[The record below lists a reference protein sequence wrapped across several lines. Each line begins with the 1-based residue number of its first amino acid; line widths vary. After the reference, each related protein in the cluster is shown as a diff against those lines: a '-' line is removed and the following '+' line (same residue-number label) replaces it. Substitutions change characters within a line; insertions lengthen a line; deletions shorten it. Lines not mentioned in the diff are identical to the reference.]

1 MYFMKSWFKKHSTN
15 KKHEDSNTY
24 WQLDNVYERNKE
36 SPYTFYMPS
45 KAVTDKLKAG
55 DLVKLVFFSD
65 SDTAGYKGERMWVE
79 ITDRNKENFV
89 GKLDNEPYHLKG
101 LKLGQILHFGTEHIC
116 DTEYEDDDAAKMDYY
131 FNTLVTVSNDVLERN
146 EFNFLLKDKPNE
158 PNDSGWVIFSGYED
172 DEFTSNPNNFQI
184 VALGVALNVD
194 DSILAFINESPL
206 CAYERNE
213 FGKFDRIHDYD
224 WETYLSE

>member
-36 SPYTFYMPS
+36 SPYTFYKPS

-146 EFNFLLKDKPNE
+146 EFNFLLKDKPN
-158 PNDSGWVIFSGYED
+158 DSGWVIFSGYED

-194 DSILAFINESPL
+194 DSILAFINKSPL

>member
-1 MYFMKSWFKKHSTN
+1 MKSWFKKHSTN

-36 SPYTFYMPS
+36 SPYTFYKPS

-116 DTEYEDDDAAKMDYY
+116 DTEYEDDEVAKMDYY

-146 EFNFLLKDKPNE
+146 EFNFLLKDKPN
-158 PNDSGWVIFSGYED
+158 DSGWVIFSGYEE

>member
-1 MYFMKSWFKKHSTN
+1 MKNWFKKHSNN
-15 KKHEDSNTY
+15 KKIEDNTP
-24 WQLDNVYERNKE
+24 WQLDNVYQRNKE
-36 SPYTFYMPS
+36 SPYTFYKPS

-101 LKLGQILHFGTEHIC
+101 LKLGQILHFSTEHIC

-131 FNTLVTVSNDVLERN
+131 FNTLVTVSFV
-146 EFNFLLKDKPNE
+146 P
-158 PNDSGWVIFSGYED
+158 
-172 DEFTSNPNNFQI
+172 TSNQI
-184 VALGVALNVD
+184 IKPYQYHID
-194 DSILAFINESPL
+194 P
-206 CAYERNE
+206 
-213 FGKFDRIHDYD
+213 
-224 WETYLSE
+224 

>member
-1 MYFMKSWFKKHSTN
+1 MKSWFKKHSTN

-36 SPYTFYMPS
+36 SPYTFYKPS

-146 EFNFLLKDKPNE
+146 EFNFLLKDKPN
-158 PNDSGWVIFSGYED
+158 DSGWVIFSGYED

-194 DSILAFINESPL
+194 DSILAFINKSPL

>member
-1 MYFMKSWFKKHSTN
+1 MKSWFKKHSTN

-146 EFNFLLKDKPNE
+146 EFNFLLKDKPN
-158 PNDSGWVIFSGYED
+158 DSGWVIFSGYED

>member
-1 MYFMKSWFKKHSTN
+1 MKSWFKKHSTN

-36 SPYTFYMPS
+36 SPYTFYKPS

-116 DTEYEDDDAAKMDYY
+116 DTEYEDDEVAKMDYY

-158 PNDSGWVIFSGYED
+158 PNDSGWVIFSGYEE
-172 DEFTSNPNNFQI
+172 DEFTSNPKNNFQI

>member
-36 SPYTFYMPS
+36 SPYTFYKPS

-116 DTEYEDDDAAKMDYY
+116 DTEYEDDEVAKMDYY

-158 PNDSGWVIFSGYED
+158 PNDSGWVIFSGYEE